1 MLKTYKSPGVIR
13 FSLRVKGTN
22 KYFSFDPT
30 PFGGSVYTTSDK
42 AEQEALES
50 SPHFGGA
57 YHIEYT
63 YGKEETEAAITPK
76 APKGTVDVND
86 IEEAREYLMN
96 NYGYSGS
103 SLRSKN
109 AILEAAQEKNI
120 EFTGI

>member
-13 FSLRVKGTN
+13 FSLRVNGTN
-22 KYFSFDPT
+22 KYFSFNPT

-42 AEQEALES
+42 AEQEALEA

-57 YHIEYT
+57 YYIERT
-63 YGKEETEAAITPK
+63 SGAEEPKQEAPK
-76 APKGTVDVND
+76 AALAVVEVND

-103 SLRSKN
+103 SLRSKK
-109 AILEAAQEKNI
+109 AILDAAQEKNI
-120 EFTGI
+120 EFKGI